1 MEKDKRTEDRIFEVA
16 TEVFLEKGMDGT
28 TMQDIADRAGI
39 NKSLLN
45 YYFRSK
51 ERLFNAV
58 FELLAGKMME
68 KLAPVL
74 DESLSLEDKLQF
86 FFNEHI
92 SFLQKNPRLP
102 FFLLNEINRNPER
115 LRVFLRGLDVEKLF
129 KVLYSRGYP
138 GAKMKNL
145 TRETTIQL
153 ITTIISMSIFPFVS
167 KGVFDVLFEK
177 FGMSF
182 TEYIEV
188 RKQFAANFVITSLDN
203 MKLK

>member
-58 FELLAGKMME
+58 FELIAGKMME

-74 DESLSLEDKLQF
+74 DESLSLEDKLQL

-102 FFLLNEINRNPER
+102 LFLFNEINRNPER
-115 LRVFLRGLDVEKLF
+115 LRVFLSSVDVEKLF
-129 KVLYSRGYP
+129 NVLNSRGYQ
-138 GAKMKNL
+138 GAKMKKL
-145 TRETTIQL
+145 SRETTIQL
-153 ITTIISMSIFPFVS
+153 ITTIISMSIFPFVA

-182 TEYIEV
+182 TEYIEA
-188 RKQFAANFVITSLDN
+188 RKQFAANFIITSLDN